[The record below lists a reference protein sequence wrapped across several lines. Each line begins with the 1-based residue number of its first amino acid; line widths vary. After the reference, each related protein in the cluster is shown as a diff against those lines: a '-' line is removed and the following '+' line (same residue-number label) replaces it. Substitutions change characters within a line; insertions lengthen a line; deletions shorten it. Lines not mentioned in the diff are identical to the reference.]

1 MTTHNFN
8 VSVDDQVYLEEGGE
22 ELGAVRSVASD
33 YLVVYIE
40 NSGDHQV
47 PGPAVKAAHD
57 GKVILD
63 RAQLS
68 PEFLKAIEN
77 ALSKETE

>member
-1 MTTHNFN
+1 MATHNFN

-22 ELGAVRSVASD
+22 ELGAVRQVAQD
-33 YLVVYIE
+33 HLVVYIE
-40 NSGDHQV
+40 NSGDHKV
-47 PGPAVKAAHD
+47 DGPAVKAAHD

-68 PEFLKAIEN
+68 AELLKAIET
-77 ALSKETE
+77 AHTKETE